1 MDIEA
6 WKQTALIIGTVIGA
20 MITGILSGRK
30 VGKKEPEGDAKV
42 LAASIVPHSEMRD
55 LLHAITGLHGSIK
68 EVAGHLAQMNDRL
81 HEDELVRAAVAKIR
95 EEQR

>member
-6 WKQTALIIGTVIGA
+6 WKQTMLIIGTCIGA
-20 MITGILSGRK
+20 MITGLVSGRK
-30 VGKKEPEGDAKV
+30 AGKKEPEGEAKV
-42 LAASIVPHSEMRD
+42 LAASIVPQTEMRD
-55 LLHAITGLHGSIK
+55 LMHAIAGLHGTLK
-68 EVAGHLAQMNDRL
+68 EVCAHLERMNDRL